1 MTVTGGPPALAVRQ
15 VTKDFPSGGGTL
27 RVLHGIDLEIG
38 PTEQVAVVGPSG
50 SGKSTLLSIMGTL
63 ENPTT
68 GDVAVGETSTATMTD
83 ADKAALRSRAF
94 GFVFQQF
101 HLLEHVD
108 AARNVELG
116 LLYTGIAPRERRER
130 ARDALERVGLARR
143 MDHRPGQL
151 SGGEQQR
158 VAVARAIAHDP
169 QVVFADEPT
178 GALDQAT
185 GASVMELLRALTST
199 ALVVITHDEAI
210 AGSLPRLVRMRDG
223 RVEQDVVH
231 AVPA

>member
-1 MTVTGGPPALAVRQ
+1 MLAVRG
-15 VTKDFPSGGGTL
+15 VTKDFPTGGGTL
-27 RVLHGIDLEIG
+27 RVLHGIDLEVG
-38 PTEQVAVVGPSG
+38 PSAHVAIVGPSG

-68 GDVAVGETSTATMTD
+68 GDVIVGGFSTATMTD
-83 ADKAALRSRAF
+83 NDKAALRSRAF

-101 HLLEHVD
+101 HLLGHVD
-108 AARNVELG
+108 AIRNVELG
-116 LLYTGIAPRERRER
+116 LLYAGFSSKERRDR
-130 ARDALERVGLARR
+130 ARHALDRVGLGAR
-143 MDHRPGQL
+143 MSHRPGQL

-158 VAVARAIAHDP
+158 VAIARAIAHGP

-185 GASVMELLRALTST
+185 GSAVIELLRGLSAT

-210 AGSLPRLVRMRDG
+210 AGSLPRLVRVRDG
-223 RVEQDVVH
+223 RIEQDIDQE
-231 AVPA
+231 AQL

>member
-1 MTVTGGPPALAVRQ
+1 MTTTGVPPVLVVRG
-15 VTKDFPSGGGTL
+15 VTKDFPTGGGTL
-27 RVLHGIDLEIG
+27 RVLHGIDLEVG
-38 PTEQVAVVGPSG
+38 PSAHVAIVGPSG

-68 GDVAVGETSTATMTD
+68 GDVIVGGFSTATMTD
-83 ADKAALRSRAF
+83 NDKAALRSRAF

-101 HLLEHVD
+101 HLLGHVD
-108 AARNVELG
+108 AIRNVELG
-116 LLYTGIAPRERRER
+116 LLYAGFSSKERRDR
-130 ARDALERVGLARR
+130 ARHALDRVGLGAR
-143 MDHRPGQL
+143 MSHRPGQL

-158 VAVARAIAHDP
+158 VAIARAIAHGP

-185 GASVMELLRALTST
+185 GSAVIDLLRGLSGT

-210 AGSLPRLVRMRDG
+210 AGSLPRLVRVRDG
-223 RVEQDVVH
+223 RIEQDIDQE
-231 AVPA
+231 AQL

>member
-1 MTVTGGPPALAVRQ
+1 VTATGVPPVLAVRG
-15 VTKDFPSGGGTL
+15 VTKDFPTGGGTL
-27 RVLHGIDLEIG
+27 RVLHGIDLEVG
-38 PTEQVAVVGPSG
+38 PSEHVAIVGPSG

-68 GDVAVGETSTATMTD
+68 GDVIVGGFSTATMTD
-83 ADKAALRSRAF
+83 NDKAALRSRAF

-101 HLLEHVD
+101 HLLGHVD
-108 AARNVELG
+108 AIRNVELG
-116 LLYTGIAPRERRER
+116 LLYAGFSSKERRDR
-130 ARDALERVGLARR
+130 ARHALDRVGLGAR
-143 MDHRPGQL
+143 MSHRPGQL

-158 VAVARAIAHDP
+158 VAIARAIAHGP

-185 GASVMELLRALTST
+185 GSSVIELLRGLSAT

-210 AGSLPRLVRMRDG
+210 AGSLPRLVRVRDG
-223 RVEQDVVH
+223 RIEQDVDQE
-231 AVPA
+231 AQP